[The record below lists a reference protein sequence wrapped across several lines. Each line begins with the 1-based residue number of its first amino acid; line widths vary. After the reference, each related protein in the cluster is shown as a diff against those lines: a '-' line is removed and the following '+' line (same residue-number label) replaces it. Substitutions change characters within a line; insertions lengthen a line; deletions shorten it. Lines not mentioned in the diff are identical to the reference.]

1 MRGPDLPELT
11 AIVLAVVVVVDL
23 VVIYQLARAL
33 VAIADAVRSL
43 TRAVEAT
50 ATVVVAVGE
59 GVTDDVAR
67 IVRRLDELER
77 TVGRPYPSDDPGGP

>member
-1 MRGPDLPELT
+1 MPDLS
-11 AIVLAVVVVVDL
+11 AVALAVVVLVDL
-23 VVIYQLARAL
+23 AAIYLLARAL

-50 ATVVVAVGE
+50 AGVVVAVGE

-77 TVGRPYPSDDPGGP
+77 TVGRRRSDPTEGPPRP